1 MNKYELEREK
11 KHIENKIK
19 SDKLYKQEL
28 TKLYNKSLDE
38 IEKRLNYLY
47 IRYAQKEKLT
57 LEEAMKIADKTDIK
71 DFEKRVKKY
80 VKNKDFSNTAN
91 SDLRLYNLKMRVSR
105 LELMKYEIMLENM
118 KLHGTETEML
128 YGRLKDEL
136 LEEAK
141 RQAGILG
148 LGDETLKR
156 VLKDQEAIINGDF
169 KGTSFSNRIWVNG
182 QELQSS
188 LENGLH
194 RSLILGENPRQ
205 WSSMMSEHLKK
216 NMANTGKENAFYNAF
231 RLAVTE
237 TARVQITTGLKL
249 MKEGGYDKY
258 IWIAEPG
265 ACHICAP
272 YNNQVF
278 DMKEASMGD
287 TLPPMHPFCRCSVA
301 AYYDMDEEDIDIGDK
316 AREIAE
322 ELGYDP
328 LSDSEVVNVLR
339 DESKEWIDNLSE
351 SEKTSISKYTYNGK
365 DSDGLRLFEKIN
377 GFLDGRYKPFNDKE
391 KEIILRNA
399 YNINQGLLKNELKHD
414 IIVYRKEKFIDTLD
428 GKVDKFLSTSVSK
441 KGVIGGN
448 PNVAIIVPKGSVG
461 AYIENMSKLK
471 RQREFLLN
479 TNTKLNV
486 IFRNKDF
493 VILEVK

>member
-11 KHIENKIK
+11 RHIENKIK
-19 SDKLYKQEL
+19 DDLIYKKEL
-28 TKLYNKSLDE
+28 TKLYNRSLDE

-47 IRYAQKEKLT
+47 TRYAQKEKLA

-91 SDLRLYNLKMRVSR
+91 SDLRLYNFKMRVSR

-118 KLHGTETEML
+118 KLHGAETEML

-136 LEEAK
+136 LEESK
-141 RQAGILG
+141 RQTGILG
-148 LGDETLKR
+148 LGDNVLKK

-182 QELQSS
+182 QELQSN

-205 WSSMMSEHLKK
+205 WSNMMSEHLKK
-216 NMANTGKENAFYNAF
+216 NMADTGKQNALFNAF

-237 TARVQITTGLKL
+237 ASRVQITTGLKL

-278 DMKEASMGD
+278 DMKEANIGD
-287 TLPPMHPFCRCSVA
+287 TVPPMHPFCRCSVA
-301 AYYDMDEEDIDIGDK
+301 AYFDMDEEDIDIGDK

-339 DESKEWIDNLSE
+339 EESKEWINNLSE
-351 SEKTSISKYTYNGK
+351 SEKKSISKYTYNGK

-448 PNVAIIVPKGSVG
+448 PNVAIIVPKDSIG

-479 TNTKLNV
+479 TNTKLNEV
-486 IFRNKDF
+486 FRNKDF